1 MKVAEVSVDASTFL
15 KARWNTVESSWTV
28 IENDKSS
35 WSWSTGDSW
44 TLFSV
49 NSWSVLCK
57 QWQKLLIPF
66 IHFLFNSRWSCLEVL
81 WPSSDRRADH
91 WFEVIYCLWR
101 FLLGEIEHFTSTSA
115 FLCSPAVL
123 MGGLTL
129 QGLVVGHLS
138 QCLIDGE
145 DWQWNWLESKQKP
158 LRGIEAFSTRYPQ
171 HRFFRHSHQ
180 IKSNLTRRKFIENGT
195 KKHYDAHKHAQII
208 KGTKKSCVR
217 RRSCKTDY
225 LYCLFFFLK
234 TVQLLLVLIYFKHL
248 FFLMR

>member
-1 MKVAEVSVDASTFL
+1 MTIEVEAPEAVEPSPLLIVEVSVEVETLKGLDVFWSAKGESSWIVFTYSFWKLYFMYISTKSSWTVSQNESSWSVSRCFNLL
-15 KARWNTVESSWTV
+15 KQGETVESSWTV

-91 WFEVIYCLWR
+91 WFEVIYCPWR
-101 FLLGEIEHFTSTSA
+101 FLLGVIEHFTSTSA

-171 HRFFRHSHQ
+171 HRFFVIR
-180 IKSNLTRRKFIENGT
+180 IKS
-195 KKHYDAHKHAQII
+195 DQI
-208 KGTKKSCVR
+208 
-217 RRSCKTDY
+217 
-225 LYCLFFFLK
+225 
-234 TVQLLLVLIYFKHL
+234 
-248 FFLMR
+248 